1 MKGVIV
7 RILEKILPGVLLDFL
22 EMRSVLVNSKIG
34 RFVKLNRPYRIYEA
48 DIGDY
53 TYVARGSLFN
63 KTTIGRF
70 CSIGPNFTC
79 CMGIH
84 PTDKLT
90 TSPMFYSTLRQ
101 NGMTLSKRDKCVESK
116 PVTIGNDVFIG
127 ANVTVLDG
135 VKIGDGAIVAAGA
148 VVNRDVP
155 PYAVVGGVPAKLIRM
170 RFSDDRVAALRRIQ
184 WWNFPDERLLEV
196 EQYFDDVEGFCRQ
209 EGGQ

>member
-7 RILEKILPGVLLDFL
+7 RFLEKVLPGMLLDLL
-22 EMRSVLVNSKIG
+22 EMRSVFVNSTAG

-48 DIGDY
+48 NIGDY
-53 TYVARGSLFN
+53 TYIARGSLFN
-63 KTTIGRF
+63 RTTIGRF

-84 PTDKLT
+84 PLDKLT
-90 TSPMFYSTLRQ
+90 TSPMFYSTLCQ
-101 NGMTLSKRDKCVESK
+101 NGMTLSTRDKCIESK

-148 VVNRDVP
+148 VVNKDVP
-155 PYAVVGGVPAKLIRM
+155 PYAIVGGVPAKVIRM
-170 RFSDDRVAALRRIQ
+170 RFSDDCVAALKRIQ
-184 WWNFPDERLLEV
+184 WWDFPAERLLEV
-196 EQYFDDVEGFCRQ
+196 EKYFDDVEGFCRKLSC
-209 EGGQ
+209 